1 MFKKI
6 LVCVDGSPCSIAA
19 TRTAAAIARHNDAE
33 LLALTAFY
41 PKYASVAEIG
51 SWAVAIDQE
60 EIDQWARREKEEIQA
75 AICPILAR
83 LDTPNR
89 FVQET
94 GHPVEVILRVAEREN
109 VDLVVV
115 GSRGLRGVKEL
126 LLGSVS
132 SAVLHHA
139 ACPILIVH
147 GSHMPMGEKA
157 FQHIVLASDGSERA
171 RKAAG
176 IAVEMARSFATSL
189 TVLNV
194 CTDITSILLPEEIGA
209 LKAEEAMIG
218 SESADLHAERV
229 LGAVEHDV
237 SAVAKAAG
245 VYCAYVQVSGHPY
258 DAIVRYTKQHPTDLI
273 VMGSRG
279 LGGFE
284 QMLVGSVSNYVAHHT
299 ACPVLIV
306 H

>member
-1 MFKKI
+1 MFTRI

-19 TRTAAAIARHNDAE
+19 TRAAVAVARHNGAE
-33 LLALTAFY
+33 LLAIAAFH
-41 PKYASVAEIG
+41 PKYAGVAEIG
-51 SWAVAIDQE
+51 AWAVAIDQE
-60 EIDQWARREKEEIQA
+60 EIERWARLEREDIQES
-75 AICPILAR
+75 ICPILAG

-132 SAVLHHA
+132 SAVMHHA
-139 ACPILIVH
+139 SCPVLIVH
-147 GSHMPMGEKA
+147 GDHVPTGETA
-157 FQHIVLASDGSERA
+157 FRHIVLTSDGSQRA
-171 RKAAG
+171 RKAAAV
-176 IAVEMARSFATSL
+176 AVEMARSFATSL

-194 CTDITSILLPEEIGA
+194 CTDISSILLPEEIGA

-229 LGAVEHDV
+229 LGAVEKDV
-237 SAVAKAAG
+237 SVLAKAEG

-299 ACPVLIV
+299 ACPVMVV